1 MASEPQIVYLEPDDE
16 ITSVVR
22 RLRETDASRVVLVA
36 PGRTKATSSVV
47 ALRLLAEVAREE
59 GRSVSLVA
67 DPLARTLAGEAGIA
81 AFATVPEATSGNAP
95 AAESA
100 PARRAA
106 IHIVRPD
113 AAPSARRSEASDET
127 RAVPVV
133 GAAPRR
139 QPGAARR
146 TEPRSEPR
154 PRPAA
159 AGRRVA
165 RRRSVVPLVGLAVL
179 IAALL
184 GVVGIAA
191 AVLPAATIRITPL
204 ARAVGP
210 LSYEVTPSK
219 QDHVSGQLERTLG
232 AKATGDHVERTT
244 ARGAVLFQSG
254 NPGRCRV
261 PQGTRVAAGKIEFQ
275 TVETVTVPEGKFTGH
290 GIQPGQA
297 SVRIVALAPG
307 KAGNVAPG
315 AIDTIED
322 DRITFC
328 LRGFP
333 NTTHRLVD
341 NPQATAGGDETHTP
355 EVTQQDVDGLKAQ
368 VEAALRQDLAQALA
382 AQQEAIVAE
391 PAEPEQPKVAIPKD
405 LVGSRGQ
412 ETFELTGT
420 LAYDRPSV
428 GRADVAEAARQQLL
442 GDSSA
447 LPPGTTLDPESIN
460 VQIGA
465 PTLQADTL
473 RVAVS
478 VAASAIPELDF
489 TQLRQQVA
497 GKTPDEARAL
507 LGQIGE
513 VSVDLWPG
521 WVTRIPT
528 MDWRVSIDVG
538 STNGASAQASG
549 SP

>member
-59 GRSVSLVA
+59 GREVALVA
-67 DPLARTLAGEAGIA
+67 DPLARTLAAEAGIS
-81 AFATVPEATSGNAP
+81 AFATVPEATSGAAP
-95 AAESA
+95 AAEGA

-106 IHIVRPD
+106 IHVVRPESP
-113 AAPSARRSEASDET
+113 ASPPRSGASDET

-133 GAAPRR
+133 GPAGPRQAGAPPR
-139 QPGAARR
+139 
-146 TEPRSEPR
+146 EPRPAPR
-154 PRPAA
+154 PRPAPV
-159 AGRRVA
+159 RRPVA
-165 RRRSVVPLVGLAVL
+165 KRRSVVPVVGVAV
-179 IAALL
+179 IIVALL
-184 GVVGIAA
+184 AAVGVAA
-191 AVLPAATIRITPL
+191 AVLPAATIHITPV

-210 LSYEVTPSK
+210 LRYVVTPPN
-219 QDHVSGQLERTLG
+219 QDHVSGELERTLS
-232 AKATGDHVERTT
+232 AEATGDHVERTT

-290 GIQPGQA
+290 GIDPGQA
-297 SVRIVALAPG
+297 SVGIVALAPG
-307 KAGNVAPG
+307 TAGNVAAG

-333 NTTHRLVD
+333 NTTHRLVS
-341 NPQATAGGDETHTP
+341 NPKATAGGDETHTP
-355 EVTQQDVDGLKAQ
+355 EVTQEDVDGLKTQ
-368 VEAALRQDLAQALA
+368 VEAALGRDLTQALA
-382 AQQEAIVAE
+382 AKPDAIVIV
-391 PAEPEQPKVAIPKD
+391 PAEPEQPRVDIPKD

-428 GRADVAEAARQQLL
+428 ARADVEEAARQQLL
-442 GDSSA
+442 DDA
-447 LPPGTTLDPESIN
+447 TAIPAGTTLDPESID
-460 VQIGA
+460 VAIGD
-465 PTLQADTL
+465 PTLDGDVVK
-473 RVAVS
+473 VAVQVS
-478 VAASAIPELDF
+478 AAAIPELDVAR
-489 TQLRQQVA
+489 LRKQVA
-497 GKTPDEARAL
+497 GKTPGEAQAL
-507 LGQIGE
+507 LGGIG
-513 VSVDLWPG
+513 VAKIDLWPG
-521 WVTRIPT
+521 WVSRIPT
-528 MDWRVSIDVG
+528 MDWRVSIDVA
-538 STNGASAQASG
+538 STDGVSSQAPGA
-549 SP
+549 P